1 MVLFL
6 PGTRPVYK
14 FIREELG
21 VQFNRGQHELD
32 TDMEKIFAAV
42 QDERIVR
49 LLLKVNSCSDNN
61 NTSTSVNSG

>member
-1 MVLFL
+1 M
-6 PGTRPVYK
+6 YK

-49 LLLKVNSCSDNN
+49 LLSRANSCSDNN
-61 NTSTSVNSG
+61 NTSTLVPSG